1 MPSSIESSP
10 AHGAAASRPSGPAQA
25 ARPPRPARVADAVR
39 GSRFARAALAVL
51 ASGALFAAAI
61 GLDWWWPGAWLAP
74 IPVLLFAFASSPGW
88 AAGAAFA
95 AFLLGGS
102 RMFTFLATLMPPAM
116 VAVVA
121 IVPSVA
127 FAAAVLLA
135 RRLVRVASART
146 VAGSARGAA
155 SAGGR
160 AAAWWSGAL
169 AALGFPAAWTA
180 FGYLTSVTSPHGTAG
195 NLAYSQVD
203 FLPVLQLVSLA
214 GIWGISFV
222 VALAPAGLAAAWH
235 LRRAHRRPGA
245 GAAAAAAASAASAA
259 ASGTS
264 AAAHGASAITPG
276 PAMTARAAL
285 AVTVV
290 LVVPALAF
298 GWLRLAEPEPPTRM
312 RVGLAAADATV
323 RYFRTRRPEE
333 ALPVIEAYARR
344 VGELAS
350 RGAQVVVLPEK
361 FVGVT
366 PAYAGQA
373 AAILA
378 AAARRYHV
386 VVVAGFNHVGERPLR
401 NVALVLGPDGRQ
413 LAEYDKA
420 RPLPGFEDGYLVGR
434 TPALLALP
442 AGTAGVAI
450 CKDMDFPGWLRAYTA
465 AGRPGILL
473 VPAWDFVR
481 DRRLHARMAVARG
494 VESGF
499 ALARAAQNGLV
510 TASDDRGR
518 ILAEAASDP
527 EALVVADLPL
537 GPGQTFYSRHG
548 DWLGQA
554 SILLLAAALGACF
567 MRRRPDA

>member
-1 MPSSIESSP
+1 MPSSSESSP
-10 AHGAAASRPSGPAQA
+10 PRGAAGSRPADAAQGGRPPGPAQVSHA
-25 ARPPRPARVADAVR
+25 ARRSHVAL
-39 GSRFARAALAVL
+39 AALAVL
-51 ASGALFAAAI
+51 ASGALYATAI
-61 GLDWWWPGAWLAP
+61 GLDSWWPGAWLAP

-88 AAGAAFA
+88 AAGAALA

-102 RMFTFLATLMPPAM
+102 RMLSFLATLMPPAM
-116 VAVVA
+116 IAVVA
-121 IVPSVA
+121 IVPAVV

-135 RRLVRVASART
+135 RRLVRVASAST
-146 VAGSARGAA
+146 SAGSAGI
-155 SAGGR
+155 AGGTGGR
-160 AAAWWSGAL
+160 TAAWWSGAW
-169 AALGFPAAWTA
+169 AALGFPAALTA
-180 FGYLTSVTSPHGTAG
+180 FGYLVSATSPDGTAG

-203 FLPVLQLVSLA
+203 FLPVLQLASLT

-222 VALAPAGLAAAWH
+222 VALAPAGLAAVWH
-235 LRRAHRRPGA
+235 LRRAHPGL
-245 GAAAAAAASAASAA
+245 
-259 ASGTS
+259 GTPT
-264 AAAHGASAITPG
+264 A
-276 PAMTARAAL
+276 ARAAL
-285 AVTVV
+285 TVTLG

-298 GWLRLAEPEPPTRM
+298 GWLRLAEPEPAARL
-312 RVGLAAADATV
+312 RVGLAASDATV
-323 RYFRTRRPEE
+323 RYFRTQRPDE
-333 ALPVIEAYARR
+333 ALPVVEAYARR
-344 VGELAS
+344 VGELAA

-378 AAARRYHV
+378 AAARRHHV
-386 VVVAGFNHVGERPLR
+386 VVVAGFNRVGERPLR

-420 RPLPGFEDGYLVGR
+420 RPLPGFEGGYLVGR
-434 TPALLALP
+434 TPLLLALP

-450 CKDMDFPGWLRAYTA
+450 CKDMDFPGWLRGYTA
-465 AGRPGILL
+465 AGRPGVLL

-499 ALARAAQNGLV
+499 ALARAAQNGLA

-518 ILAEAASDP
+518 ILAEAPSDP

-537 GPGQTFYSRHG
+537 GPGRTFYSRHG

-554 SILLLAAALGACF
+554 SILLLAAAIGACF
-567 MRRRPDA
+567 RRSRPAA

>member
-1 MPSSIESSP
+1 MPSSIESP
-10 AHGAAASRPSGPAQA
+10 PPRGAAESRSSAAAQVVRSPPPAPVSPSAR
-25 ARPPRPARVADAVR
+25 RPPLAL
-39 GSRFARAALAVL
+39 AALAVL
-51 ASGALFAAAI
+51 GSGALFATAI
-61 GLDWWWPGAWLAP
+61 GLDSWWPGAWLAP

-88 AAGAAFA
+88 AAGVAFA
-95 AFLLGGS
+95 AFLLGGLRVVS
-102 RMFTFLATLMPPAM
+102 FLATLMPPAIAA
-116 VAVVA
+116 AVV
-121 IVPSVA
+121 IVPSAA

-146 VAGSARGAA
+146 PKGDAGG
-155 SAGGR
+155 AGGR

-169 AALGFPAAWTA
+169 AVLGFPAAWTA
-180 FGYLTSVTSPHGTAG
+180 YGYLVSVTSPDGTAG
-195 NLAYSQVD
+195 NFAYSQVD
-203 FLPVLQLVSLA
+203 FLPVLQLASLT

-222 VALAPAGLAAAWH
+222 VALAPAGLVAAWH
-235 LRRAHRRPGA
+235 LRRAHPGA
-245 GAAAAAAASAASAA
+245 PAA
-259 ASGTS
+259 
-264 AAAHGASAITPG
+264 
-276 PAMTARAAL
+276 ARAAL
-285 AVTVV
+285 AVTLG

-298 GWLRLAEPEPPTRM
+298 GWLRLAEAEPPARV
-312 RVGLAAADATV
+312 RVGLAATDATV
-323 RYFRTRRPEE
+323 RYFRTQRPEE
-333 ALPVIEAYARR
+333 ALPVVEAYARR

-373 AAILA
+373 AALLA
-378 AAARRYHV
+378 DAARRHHA
-386 VVVAGFNHVGERPLR
+386 VVVAGFNRVGERPLR

-434 TPALLALP
+434 APALLSLP
-442 AGTAGVAI
+442 AGTAGIAI
-450 CKDMDFPGWLRAYTA
+450 CKDMDFPGWLRGYTA
-465 AGRPGILL
+465 AGRPGLLL

-481 DRRLHARMAVARG
+481 DRRLHARMAVVRG

-510 TASDDRGR
+510 TASDDHGR

-537 GPGQTFYSRHG
+537 GPGRTFYSRHG

-554 SILLLAAALGACF
+554 SLLLLAATIGACF
-567 MRRRPDA
+567 RRRQPAG